1 MEERAWY
8 SVQTYSGMENAV
20 KKNIERRI
28 ASMNM
33 QDYIFNVLVPEEK
46 KLEKKK
52 NGESKEIIEK
62 PFSGY
67 VFVDMIVTDETWF
80 MVRNTPMVTGF
91 LGSSGGGAKPVPI
104 PDEEMLTILKMCGMV
119 KEKPFECQVGDKVEV
134 VQGTFTGQFGTIDSI
149 DLEKKI
155 VKVLVDFFGRPTPA
169 ELQFDEI
176 KKVS

>member
-20 KKNIERRI
+20 KRNIERRI
-28 ASMNM
+28 ESMGM
-33 QDYIFNVLVPEEK
+33 QDYIFNVLVPEEVRY
-46 KLEKKK
+46 EKKK
-52 NGESKEIIEK
+52 NGEMRQVVEK

-104 PDEEMLTILKMCGMV
+104 PEEEMLPILKMCGALA
-119 KEKPFECQVGDKVEV
+119 EKPFECQVGDKVKIV
-134 VQGTFTGQFGTIDSI
+134 NGPFSGQYGTIDNI
-149 DLEKKI
+149 DFEKKI
-155 VKVLVDFFGRPTPA
+155 VKVLVDFFGRPAPA
-169 ELQFDEI
+169 ELEFDEI
-176 KKVS
+176 KKDF